1 MYILYSRDA
10 GISSMGNLREDRSV
24 WPDELYEEQRESLL
38 KVLKSC
44 GESRENPAIVQVRG
58 FASAGLA
65 ESAVKENLEYAY
77 KKVGTDDEK
86 FSKAFNLYIA
96 EKRAENLVTKIKE
109 MIGDKKKHR
118 HIFMQMEKLPGNGD

>member
-1 MYILYSRDA
+1 
-10 GISSMGNLREDRSV
+10 
-24 WPDELYEEQRESLL
+24 
-38 KVLKSC
+38 
-44 GESRENPAIVQVRG
+44 VRG

-65 ESAVKENLEYAY
+65 KSAVKENLEYAY
-77 KKVGTDDEK
+77 KKVGNDDEN

-118 HIFMQMEKLPGNGD
+118 HIFGKWKNYQEMVTELNIDDTEKGEYEKPRGFLT